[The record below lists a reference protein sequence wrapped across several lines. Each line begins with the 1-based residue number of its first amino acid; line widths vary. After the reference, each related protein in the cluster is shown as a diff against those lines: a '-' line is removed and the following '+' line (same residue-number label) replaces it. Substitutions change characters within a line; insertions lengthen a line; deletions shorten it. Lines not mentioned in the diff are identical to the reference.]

1 MTQNILKTFP
11 RDVHVWADYL
21 GLFAQMLLLS
31 LGIVFIASRFWALRT
46 ICAAPSIGIKHAA
59 TGLLVSRA

>member
-11 RDVHVWADYL
+11 RDIHVRVDYL
-21 GLFAQMLLLS
+21 GLFAQMLFFPS
-31 LGIVFIASRFWALRT
+31 ASFVAHRFWALRT
-46 ICAAPSIGIKHAA
+46 IWAAPSIGITLAA